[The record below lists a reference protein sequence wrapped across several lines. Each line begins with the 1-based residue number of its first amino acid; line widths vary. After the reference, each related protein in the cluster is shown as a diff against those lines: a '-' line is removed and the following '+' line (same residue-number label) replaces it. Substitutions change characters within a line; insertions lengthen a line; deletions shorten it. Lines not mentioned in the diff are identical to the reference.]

1 MNKLEETN
9 QIIDTLAELSKEGV
23 ECDARIAILVDIAK
37 SLAIIADSINKLKI
51 EHVENLTL

>member
-9 QIIDTLAELSKEGV
+9 QIIDTLTELSKEGI
-23 ECDARIAILVDIAK
+23 ECDARTAILMDISK